1 MMRSTLDVLSFW
13 SWQPLETTRSQ
24 APQPPKMLPIRL
36 LLVDD
41 HILFREGLRRLFE
54 SEPDFETVAVC
65 GTSAEALEVLARFA
79 VDIVLLDFDLE
90 DAPGT
95 RFIASAA
102 AAGYSGKILMVTAG
116 MSPLDVAVARKL
128 AISGIFL
135 KHNSPTSLLQA
146 IRAVADGSTWWEPK
160 LPSGTSTIAE
170 SVGEAA
176 RSQLTPREQKVLRGV
191 FEGLTNKEMAYQIG
205 VSQSSVKA
213 TLQQLFDKMGVRT
226 RSQLVRIAI
235 ERSLE
240 SAQQP

>member
-1 MMRSTLDVLSFW
+1 MAYLW
-13 SWQPLETTRSQ
+13 
-24 APQPPKMLPIRL
+24 KMQPIRL

-41 HILFREGLRRLFE
+41 HILFREGLRRLLV
-54 SEPDFETVAVC
+54 SEPDFETVAEC
-65 GTSAEALEVLARFA
+65 GTPAEALEVLSSSS
-79 VDIVLLDFDLE
+79 VDLVLLDFDLE

-102 AAGYSGKILMVTAG
+102 AAGYRGKILMVTAG

-128 AISGIFL
+128 GISGIFL

-146 IRAVADGSTWWEPK
+146 IREVAEGRMWWEPRASLGPGK
-160 LPSGTSTIAE
+160 IAE
-170 SVGEAA
+170 SVDRTAK
-176 RSQLTPREQKVLRGV
+176 SQLTPREQKVLRGV
-191 FEGLTNKEMAYQIG
+191 FEGLSNKEMAYQIG

-240 SAQQP
+240 NAQQP

>member
-1 MMRSTLDVLSFW
+1 M
-13 SWQPLETTRSQ
+13 Q
-24 APQPPKMLPIRL
+24 PIRL

-41 HILFREGLRRLFE
+41 HILFREGLRRLLV
-54 SEPDFETVAVC
+54 SEPDFETVAEC
-65 GTSAEALEVLARFA
+65 GTPVEALEVLSRSS

-90 DAPGT
+90 DEPGT

-102 AAGYSGKILMVTAG
+102 AAGYAGKILMVTAG

-128 AISGIFL
+128 GISGIFL
-135 KHNSPTSLLQA
+135 KHSSPTSLLQA
-146 IRAVADGSTWWEPK
+146 IRAVAQGRIWMDSKMAPAGA
-160 LPSGTSTIAE
+160 GGVA
-170 SVGEAA
+170 EAA
-176 RSQLTPREQKVLRGV
+176 DQAERSELTPREQKILRGV
-191 FEGLTNKEMAYQIG
+191 FEGLSNKEMAYQIG

-240 SAQQP
+240 KAQQP

>member
-1 MMRSTLDVLSFW
+1 M
-13 SWQPLETTRSQ
+13 Q
-24 APQPPKMLPIRL
+24 PIRL

-41 HILFREGLRRLFE
+41 HILFREGLRRLLV
-54 SEPDFETVAVC
+54 SEREFETVAEC
-65 GTSAEALEVLARFA
+65 GTQAEALEVLSHAA

-90 DAPGT
+90 NDTGT
-95 RFIASAA
+95 RFIVSAA
-102 AAGYSGKILMVTAG
+102 TIGYRGKILMVTAG

-128 AISGIFL
+128 GISGIFL

-146 IRAVADGSTWWEPK
+146 IRAVAEGRTWWEPK
-160 LPSGTSTIAE
+160 VPSGTAVAE
-170 SVGEAA
+170 SAGEAG
-176 RSQLTPREQKVLRGV
+176 RGQLTPREQKILRGV
-191 FEGLTNKEMAYQIG
+191 FEGLTNKEMAYEIG

-240 SAQQP
+240 SAQRP